1 MTRWLQSSCVT
12 SCAVLGLLVCPQG
25 ARAQANTLGS
35 ARDLYAAAAYDE
47 ALAALNRLRGSA
59 RREDAGLIEQYR
71 AFCLLALGRSA
82 EADAAIEAAVA
93 AAPFA
98 QPSESDC
105 SPRVRVTFRDVRRR
119 VLPAVIEREYADA
132 KSAFDRRDPSAPERF
147 TRVLALIAD
156 PDLNGVNSAP
166 KLSQLRALANDFLV
180 LSTPKAPPPLP
191 VALPAQQT
199 ATPLPVESPLLDPTR
214 VYAPE
219 DADVL
224 PPFPVYQSFEPM
236 KDIFALRPGVVQII
250 IDELGKV
257 VFAATKLSV
266 NSTYDR
272 FAIATAK
279 TWRYRPAVRNGVAVK
294 YRLNVQIPL
303 QRKY

>member
-1 MTRWLQSSCVT
+1 MTRWSRW
-12 SCAVLGLLVCPQG
+12 SCAGCYIVAGLLVMSPH
-25 ARAQANTLGS
+25 ARAQTNPLGA

-47 ALAALNRLRGSA
+47 ALGALNNLRSSS
-59 RREDAGLIEQYR
+59 RREDLGVIEQYR

-98 QPSESDC
+98 QPSDSDC
-105 SPRVRVTFRDVRRR
+105 SPRVRAAFRDVRRR
-119 VLPAVIEREYADA
+119 VLPGVIEREYTDA
-132 KSAFDRRDPSAPERF
+132 KAAFDRKDPGAADRF

-156 PDLNGVNSAP
+156 PDLKGVENVAT
-166 KLSQLRALANDFLV
+166 LSRLRTLANDFLV
-180 LSTPKAPPPLP
+180 LSTPKAPPAPP
-191 VALPAQQT
+191 VPLPAQQV
-199 ATPLPVESPLLDPTR
+199 ATPLPIASPLPDPTR
-214 VYAPE
+214 VYAPA

-236 KDIFALRPGVVQII
+236 KDIFALRPGVVEVV

-257 VFAATKLSV
+257 VFASTKISV
-266 NSTYDR
+266 NPVYDR
-272 FAIATAK
+272 FAISTAK
-279 TWRYRPAVRNGVAVK
+279 TWKYRPAVRNGVAVK
-294 YRLNVQIPL
+294 YRLLVQIPL